1 MSGAWRLS
9 PASFLGPRPAWHHTA
24 PAAAG
29 HATSS
34 RPGRLFMS
42 VSSGVESLL
51 QMSLRNLFVF
61 FSSTVP
67 VMRRKGVCVL
77 GMLLQGQQNRFL
89 FSVSSLF

>member
-1 MSGAWRLS
+1 MSRHRG
-9 PASFLGPRPAWHHTA
+9 
-24 PAAAG
+24 
-29 HATSS
+29 
-34 RPGRLFMS
+34 PGRLFMS
-42 VSSGVESLL
+42 VSSGVESVL